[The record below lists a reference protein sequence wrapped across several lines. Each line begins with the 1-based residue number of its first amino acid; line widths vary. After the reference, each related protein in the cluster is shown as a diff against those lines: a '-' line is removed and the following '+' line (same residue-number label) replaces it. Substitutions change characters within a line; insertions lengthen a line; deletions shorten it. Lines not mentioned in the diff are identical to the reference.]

1 MDVTRVSL
9 ASTTT
14 NSPYR
19 LCRSFNMD
27 AFSPQTLAAR
37 FLFPVN
43 GSVIERGAITMQGGK
58 ITSLDRKTTNADAQ
72 DLGNVAI
79 LPGLINAHTHLEF
92 SSLAAPLGAPGMPL
106 PEWIEHVVCWRR
118 AVTNESATPVPPDH
132 AVRQGL
138 CESLR
143 YGITALGEICTTDWA
158 TTAFPESPASCTL
171 FREQIGLSPER
182 CQDSLSSARQW
193 IAEFP
198 TRWPPQSQRP
208 TTGTRHAGLSPHAPY
223 TVAIDLLESLCDLA
237 RKSNNPV
244 AMHLAESPEEL
255 ELLRTGGGDFAAM
268 LDRLGAWDPGTT
280 RPGRSPYDYLL
291 RLVNTPRLLVIHGN
305 YLNQRELDL
314 LAQHR
319 DHTSI
324 IYCPRT
330 HAFFQHT
337 SYPWDAVLTRGIPLA
352 LGTDS
357 RASNP
362 DLNLLAEMRF
372 LLGRLSSPSPQQV
385 LEMGTSHGARALG
398 RHHDMGILQ
407 PGRLANLAVV
417 RLPDRAAKDPHE
429 LLFDPESKII
439 RSYVHGS
446 LVYAEENI

>member
-1 MDVTRVSL
+1 M
-9 ASTTT
+9 
-14 NSPYR
+14 PE
-19 LCRSFNMD
+19 FP
-27 AFSPQTLAAR
+27 PQTLAAR

-43 GSVIERGAITMQGGK
+43 GSVIEQGAITIQGGN
-58 ITSLDRKTTNADAQ
+58 ITSIERKTTNGDAH

-92 SSLAAPLGAPGMPL
+92 SSLATPLGEPGMPL
-106 PEWIEHVVCWRR
+106 PEWIEHVVGWRR
-118 AVTNESATPVPPDH
+118 AVATESALPVPPEH
-132 AVRQGL
+132 AVHQGL
-138 CESLR
+138 CECLR
-143 YGITALGEICTTDWA
+143 YGVTALGEICTTDWEK
-158 TTAFPESPASCTL
+158 TAFPESPASCTL
-171 FREQIGLSPER
+171 FREQIGLSAER
-182 CQDSLSSARQW
+182 CQDSLSSASQW
-193 IAEFP
+193 LADFS
-198 TRWPPQSQRP
+198 TRCSQQSQRQ
-208 TTGTRHAGLSPHAPY
+208 TTGTRYAGLSPHAPY

-268 LDRLGAWDPGTT
+268 LDRLGAWDPDSTK
-280 RPGRSPYDYLL
+280 PERSPYDYLL

-330 HAFFQHT
+330 HAFFQHA
-337 SYPWDAVLTRGIPLA
+337 SYSWDSVLTRGIPLA

-372 LLGRLSSPSPQQV
+372 LLGQVSSPAPQQV
-385 LEMGTSHGARALG
+385 LEMGTSNGARALG
-398 RHHDMGILQ
+398 RHHEMGVLQ
-407 PGRLANLAVV
+407 PGMLANLAVV
-417 RLPDRAAKDPHE
+417 RLPDRPAKDPHE
-429 LLFDPESKII
+429 LLFAPESKVI
-439 RSYVHGS
+439 RSYVHGT